1 MQRVVHGLRGHAAK
15 LGAGPVDDCL
25 DIEMFAGID
34 RVEHGPALSGY
45 PQPGPAQT
53 LRGRNRHT
61 Y

>member
-1 MQRVVHGLRGHAAK
+1 
-15 LGAGPVDDCL
+15 VDDCL

-45 PQPGPAQT
+45 PQPGPTQT
-53 LRGRNRHT
+53 LRRRDRHT